1 MTRYLVKRAVSGLIA
16 LFIFATF
23 LFFVAQLLIPGDFVG
38 QFALGMSLEERQ
50 AWREELGLDRPLGEQ
65 YLLWLRNLFN
75 GTLGTSYFGGPVT
88 AVLYSA
94 IAPTLLIFG
103 PGTLIAFLLGLWL
116 GKVTAWRS
124 PKLLSGTATFSAV
137 TFYTAFPP
145 WLTFLMVYFFGLR
158 LGVFRLQLDFQLW
171 RTSPLPRPIVES
183 HMVATLAVGTL
194 LLIAINLI
202 LKRVWRWRL
211 PMLLNMAVLIAGAI
225 VSWHVLGF
233 GPQAMSLFEFV
244 TLPIATYVLL
254 SFGEVVLIMQ
264 TSMRDTLSE
273 DYVQAARAKGLPE
286 SVVRDK
292 HAARNAVLPVL
303 SKFAVS
309 LPYLMTGLIMIEDA
323 FLRHGAV
330 SDSRMPGL
338 GYRPGISWTLFG
350 SVSSQDMPVVMGVLL
365 VVGVLSLAARLI
377 LDVLSAYLDPRI
389 RFGAR
394 APRNLR

>member
-1 MTRYLVKRAVSGLIA
+1 
-16 LFIFATF
+16 
-23 LFFVAQLLIPGDFVG
+23 
-38 QFALGMSLEERQ
+38 
-50 AWREELGLDRPLGEQ
+50 
-65 YLLWLRNLFN
+65 
-75 GTLGTSYFGGPVT
+75 
-88 AVLYSA
+88 
-94 IAPTLLIFG
+94 
-103 PGTLIAFLLGLWL
+103 
-116 GKVTAWRS
+116 
-124 PKLLSGTATFSAV
+124 
-137 TFYTAFPP
+137 
-145 WLTFLMVYFFGLR
+145 
-158 LGVFRLQLDFQLW
+158 
-171 RTSPLPRPIVES
+171 
-183 HMVATLAVGTL
+183 MVATLAVGTL

-225 VSWHVLGF
+225 VSWHALGF
-233 GPQAMSLFEFV
+233 GPQAMGLFEFV